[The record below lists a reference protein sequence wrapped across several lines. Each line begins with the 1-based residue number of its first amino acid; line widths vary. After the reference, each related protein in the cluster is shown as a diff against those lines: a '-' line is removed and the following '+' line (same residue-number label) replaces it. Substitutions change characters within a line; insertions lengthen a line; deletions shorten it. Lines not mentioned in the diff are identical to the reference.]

1 MNEFQ
6 ILSLVS
12 TFLKETKQC
21 SLSPYRELLIHSVKT
36 KQHMLCRLTL
46 ANIMDRQT
54 LFSYLFEA
62 LSVAIDE
69 EENCCAMAIAW
80 FITRTFFLAN
90 KVVLLDRILDI
101 WPAFNCIH
109 ILKSE
114 NLVIV
119 VELKCKMNNVYVP
132 TKYFSVDIV
141 YLVNEDISKENTN
154 TVKSEESNAEVL
166 FPDNKQITGLSARDL
181 FAKHSKL
188 TLISKSSFQQ
198 RGIEKQCVNLFCK
211 VKGLLPV
218 GENEFPKI
226 FCGLPTK
233 VVQGSP
239 ELMSKLR
246 VGDMIGTD
254 EFKKGTL
261 GGFVK
266 VRGDTAFLTCLHIF
280 LNAEELAA
288 DKISLNDNKPLLV
301 KCYPAFEKS
310 GASSSPSFICGK
322 IRDIAFKTDNP
333 ESTSIDAALIKVKKK
348 IEMCST
354 DYVSTGNQNTINY
367 EQIGMYRQLVVCYIL
382 TVFELFTTTTGK

>member
-1 MNEFQ
+1 
-6 ILSLVS
+6 
-12 TFLKETKQC
+12 
-21 SLSPYRELLIHSVKT
+21 
-36 KQHMLCRLTL
+36 
-46 ANIMDRQT
+46 MD
-54 LFSYLFEA
+54 
-62 LSVAIDE
+62 
-69 EENCCAMAIAW
+69 
-80 FITRTFFLAN
+80 
-90 KVVLLDRILDI
+90 
-101 WPAFNCIH
+101 
-109 ILKSE
+109 
-114 NLVIV
+114 
-119 VELKCKMNNVYVP
+119 NVHAP

-141 YLVNEDISKENTN
+141 YLVNEDISKDNTN
-154 TVKSEESNAEVL
+154 TVKLEESNAEVL

-188 TLISKSSFQQ
+188 PLISKSSFQQ

-211 VKGLLPV
+211 VKGILPV
-218 GENEFPKI
+218 GENRFPKI

-239 ELMSKLR
+239 AFMSKLR

-254 EFKKGTL
+254 EFKRGIL

-288 DKISLNDNKPLLV
+288 NKISLNDNKALLV
-301 KCYPAFEKS
+301 KCYPAFETS
-310 GASSSPSFICGK
+310 DASTSPSFICGK

-348 IEMCST
+348 IEVCST
-354 DYVSTGNQNTINY
+354 DYVSTGNHNTINY
-367 EQIGMYRQLVVCYIL
+367 EQIGMYGQLVVCYIL